1 MTLRLSSSIQYVP
14 RVGPSI
20 AGKLERL
27 GIHTVRDLL
36 FYAPFRYN
44 DFSLVTSIRS
54 LHPGTVISIH
64 GTVLSIK
71 NIFTKTGKKIQE
83 CRVEDSTGIATI
95 IWFNQLYL
103 PKIIQAG
110 DILAASGTVGF
121 FGNKLVLESP
131 DYELAT
137 PGKPFLHT
145 GRVVPVYSETT
156 GITSKWLRSRI
167 YYLLTE
173 VPTLIEEYIPENIR
187 ITYTLPHIQEA
198 LHDVHFPKTIAI
210 GVEARR
216 RLAFDELLL
225 MQCMSFEQKRLWKET
240 KHATSL
246 TTSSQEINSFITKLP
261 FTLTSSQLQAFK
273 DIQTDIASTTP
284 MNRLLEGD
292 VGSGKTVVAAIA
304 MYITAK
310 NHLQSILMAP
320 TQILAEQHFNTIK
333 QLLEPFGISVG
344 LITGG
349 KYKRQDTKYKILVG
363 THALLENKIEFQNV
377 GLVVIDEQQR
387 FGVFQR
393 NLIRT
398 KVKGTTT
405 PHLLTMTATP
415 IPRTLA
421 LTLYGNLDLSQLT
434 EMPKGRQNIKTW
446 VVPPEKRDDAYAW
459 IKKEIKESHLPAGRQ
474 GSQCFIICPF
484 IEESESMKTIKAA
497 TTEFTRLSTSVFPNL
512 KLGLLHGKLKTKE
525 KSSILDAFR
534 NKDIDI
540 LVATPV
546 VEVGIDIPNATI
558 MLVEGS
564 DRFGLAQLHQ
574 LRGRVGRSD
583 KQSYCLLFSDNTNPD
598 TMTRLKALETM
609 HNGTELA
616 EYDLKLRGQGDVFGS
631 RQHGIPTLVLG
642 SLSDATLV
650 SQTKDAVSKLT
661 CIDPTFNAF
670 PLLRERLNESKIEN
684 VSQD

>member
-1 MTLRLSSSIQYVP
+1 M
-14 RVGPSI
+14 I

-44 DFSLVTSIRS
+44 DFSLVTPIRS
-54 LHPGTVISIH
+54 LHPGLVVSIH
-64 GTVLSIK
+64 GTVQSIK

-83 CRVEDSTGIATI
+83 CRLEDPTGVATI

-103 PKIIQAG
+103 PKVIHPG

-131 DYELAT
+131 DYELVT

-145 GRVVPVYSETT
+145 GRVVPVYSETA

-173 VPTLIEEYIPENIR
+173 VPELIEEYIPDDIR
-187 ITYTLPHIQEA
+187 NMYALPNIQEA
-198 LHDVHFPKTIAI
+198 LHDVHFPKTIAL
-210 GVEARR
+210 GMQARR

-225 MQCMSFEQKRLWKET
+225 MQCTSFEQKRLWKET
-240 KHATSL
+240 KHGRSL
-246 TTSSQEINSFITKLP
+246 MTTPKAIASFITSLP
-261 FTLTSSQLQAFK
+261 FTLTNSQLQAVH
-273 DIQTDIASTTP
+273 DIQADITSTVP

-292 VGSGKTVVAAIA
+292 VGSGKTVVAGVT
-304 MYITAK
+304 MYIAST

-320 TQILAEQHFNTIK
+320 TQILAEQHYYTIK
-333 QLLEPFGISVG
+333 QLLEPFHITVG
-344 LITGG
+344 LVTSSH
-349 KYKRQDTKYKILVG
+349 KETDATVLVG
-363 THALLENKIEFQNV
+363 THALLEKNIPFNRV

-398 KVKGTTT
+398 KGKGETT

-434 EMPKGRQNIKTW
+434 EMPTGRRSIKTW
-446 VVPPEKRDDAYAW
+446 VVPPEKREGAYEW
-459 IKKEIKESHLPAGRQ
+459 IEKEILEHK
-474 GSQCFIICPF
+474 SQAFIICPF
-484 IEESESMKTIKAA
+484 IEESESMTTIKAA
-497 TTEFTRLSTSVFPNL
+497 TTEFTRLSASVFPKL
-512 KLGLLHGKLKTKE
+512 KLGLLHGRLKAKE
-525 KSSILDAFR
+525 KTAMLDAFR
-534 NKDIDI
+534 KGEIDI

-546 VEVGIDIPNATI
+546 VEVGIDIPNASV
-558 MLVEGS
+558 MLIEGS

-583 KQSYCLLFSDNTNPD
+583 KQSYCLLFSENTNPD
-598 TMTRLKALETM
+598 TIKRLKALEVM
-609 HNGTELA
+609 HNGAQLA
-616 EYDLKLRGQGDVFGS
+616 EYDLGLRGQGDVFGS
-631 RQHGIPTLVLG
+631 RQHGVPTLVLG
-642 SLSDATLV
+642 SLSDTELV
-650 SQTKDAVSKLT
+650 NQTREAVTKLT
-661 CIDPTFNAF
+661 HIDPTFAAF
-670 PLLRERLNESKIEN
+670 PLLRQRLNESKIDN

>member
-1 MTLRLSSSIQYVP
+1 MTLQLNSSIQYVP
-14 RVGPSI
+14 RVGPMI

-44 DFSLVTSIRS
+44 DFSKITPIRS
-54 LHPGTVISIH
+54 LHPGLVVSIH
-64 GTVLSIK
+64 GEVQSIK

-83 CRVEDSTGIATI
+83 CQVADPTGIATI

-103 PKIIQAG
+103 TKVIHAG

-145 GRVVPVYSETT
+145 SQIVPVYSETA

-173 VPTLIEEYIPENIR
+173 VPTLLEEYIPSDIR
-187 ITYTLPHIQEA
+187 IKYKLPHIQEA
-198 LHDVHFPKTIAI
+198 FHDVHFPKTITL

-225 MQCMSFEQKRLWKET
+225 MQCTSFEQKRLWKET
-240 KHATSL
+240 KHTVPLISNIDQCI
-246 TTSSQEINSFITKLP
+246 SNLP
-261 FTLTSSQLQAFK
+261 FTLTDSQMHALA
-273 DIQTDIASTTP
+273 DIQTDMASTVP

-310 NHLQSILMAP
+310 NNLQSILMAP

-333 QLLEPFGISVG
+333 QLLKPFNISVG
-344 LITGG
+344 LVTSSH
-349 KYKRQDTKYKILVG
+349 KEPDVMVLVG
-363 THALLENKIEFQNV
+363 THALLEKNIEFDHV

-393 NLIRT
+393 NIVRT
-398 KVKGTTT
+398 KGKGTTT

-421 LTLYGNLDLSQLT
+421 LTLYGNLDLSILT
-434 EMPKGRQNIKTW
+434 DMPKGRKNIKTW
-446 VVPPEKRDDAYAW
+446 VVPPEKRDSAYEW
-459 IKKEIKESHLPAGRQ
+459 MKQEMQVNS
-474 GSQCFIICPF
+474 SQCFIICPF
-484 IEESESMKTIKAA
+484 IEESESMTTIKAA
-497 TTEFTRLSTSVFPNL
+497 TTEFKRLSTSVFPKL
-512 KLGLLHGKLKTKE
+512 KLGLLHGRLKAKD
-525 KSSILDAFR
+525 KIAILDAFR
-534 NKDIDI
+534 RGDIDI

-583 KQSYCLLFSDNTNPD
+583 KQSYCLLFSENTNQD
-598 TMTRLKALETM
+598 SIKRLKALETM
-609 HNGTELA
+609 RSGTELA
-616 EYDLKLRGQGDVFGS
+616 EYDLALRGQGDVFGA
-631 RQHGIPTLVLG
+631 RQHGVPTLVLG

-650 SQTKDAVSKLT
+650 SQTKEAVTQLT
-661 CIDPTFNAF
+661 HIDPTFTAF

>member
-1 MTLRLSSSIQYVP
+1 MTLRLDSFIQYVP
-14 RVGPSI
+14 RVGPAI
-20 AGKLERL
+20 ATKLERL
-27 GIHTVRDLL
+27 GIRTVRDLL

-44 DFSLVTSIRS
+44 DFSHVTPIRS
-54 LHPGTVISIH
+54 LYPGQVVSIH

-83 CRVEDSTGIATI
+83 CRIEDPTGTSTI

-103 PKIIQAG
+103 PKIIHAG

-145 GRVVPVYSETT
+145 GRIVPVYSETA
-156 GITSKWLRSRI
+156 GITSKWLRTRI

-173 VPTLIEEYIPENIR
+173 VPTLINEYIPDDIR
-187 ITYTLPHIQEA
+187 ATYDLPTIMEA
-198 LHDVHFPKTIAI
+198 LHDVHFPKTIPI
-210 GVEARR
+210 GIEARR
-216 RLAFDELLL
+216 RLAFDELLI
-225 MQCMSFEQKRLWKET
+225 MQCTSYEQKRLWKET
-240 KHATSL
+240 KHAISLSATSQDID
-246 TTSSQEINSFITKLP
+246 SCITNLP
-261 FTLTSSQLQAFK
+261 FILTNSQLQALK
-273 DIQTDIASTTP
+273 EICTDISSTTP

-304 MYITAK
+304 MYITAI
-310 NHLQSILMAP
+310 NHLQSVLMAP
-320 TQILAEQHFNTIK
+320 TQILAEQHYNTIK
-333 QLLEPFGISVG
+333 QLLETFHITVG
-344 LITGG
+344 LVTSSR
-349 KYKRQDTKYKILVG
+349 KEQDATVLVG
-363 THALLENKIEFQNV
+363 THALLEKSIPFNHV

-398 KVKGTTT
+398 KGNGTTT

-421 LTLYGNLDLSQLT
+421 LTLYGNLDLSQLI
-434 EMPKGRQNIKTW
+434 EMPKGRRNIKTW
-446 VVPPEKRDDAYAW
+446 VVPPEKRDNAYEW
-459 IKKEIKESHLPAGRQ
+459 ITKEIKVHQ
-474 GSQCFIICPF
+474 SQAFIICPF
-484 IEESESMKTIKAA
+484 IEESESMTTIKAA
-497 TTEFTRLSTSVFPNL
+497 TTEFKRLTSTVFPKL
-512 KLGLLHGKLKTKE
+512 TLGLLHGRLKAKE
-525 KSSILDAFR
+525 KTTILDAFR
-534 NKDIDI
+534 KGDITI

-546 VEVGIDIPNATI
+546 VEVGIDVPNATI

-574 LRGRVGRSD
+574 LRGRVGRGE
-583 KQSYCLLFSDNTNPD
+583 KQSYCLLFSENTNPD
-598 TMTRLKALETM
+598 TMKRLKSLETM
-609 HNGTELA
+609 HNGTQLA
-616 EYDLKLRGQGDVFGS
+616 EYDLTLRGQGDVFGS

-642 SLSDATLV
+642 SLADTKLV
-650 SQTKDAVSKLT
+650 TQTQEAVTKLT
-661 CIDPTFNAF
+661 SIDPTFHAF
-670 PLLRERLNESKIEN
+670 PLLRERLNESKIDN

>member
-1 MTLRLSSSIQYVP
+1 MTLQLTSSIQYVP
-14 RVGPSI
+14 RVGPMI

-44 DFSLVTSIRS
+44 DFSLVTPIRS
-54 LHPGTVISIH
+54 LHPGLVVSIH
-64 GTVLSIK
+64 GTVQSIK

-83 CRVEDSTGIATI
+83 CQVEDPTGTATI

-103 PKIIQAG
+103 TKVIHAG
-110 DILAASGTVGF
+110 DVLAASGTIGF

-137 PGKPFLHT
+137 FGRPFLHT
-145 GRVVPVYSETT
+145 GRVVPVYSETA

-173 VPTLIEEYIPENIR
+173 VPTLIEEYIPDDIR
-187 ITYTLPHIQEA
+187 IKYELPHIQEA
-198 LHDVHFPKTIAI
+198 LHDVHFPKTIAL

-225 MQCMSFEQKRLWKET
+225 MQCTSFEQKRLWKET
-240 KHATSL
+240 KHGHSLMATNTDIS
-246 TTSSQEINSFITKLP
+246 TFISRLP
-261 FTLTSSQLQAFK
+261 FTLTNSQLQAFQ
-273 DIQTDIASTTP
+273 DIQTDIVSTIP

-292 VGSGKTVVAAIA
+292 VGSGKTVVAAMA
-304 MYITAK
+304 MYIAAK
-310 NHLQSILMAP
+310 NNRKSILMAP
-320 TQILAEQHFNTIK
+320 TQILAEQHFNTVK
-333 QLLEPFGISVG
+333 QLLEPFNISVG
-344 LITGG
+344 LVTSSH
-349 KYKRQDTKYKILVG
+349 KEPDATVLVG
-363 THALLENKIEFQNV
+363 THALLEKSIAFDHL

-393 NLIRT
+393 NLIRS
-398 KVKGTTT
+398 KGKGDVT

-434 EMPKGRQNIKTW
+434 DMPKGRRNIKTW
-446 VVPPEKRDDAYAW
+446 VVPPEKRDGAYEW
-459 IKKEIKESHLPAGRQ
+459 ITKEIKNNK
-474 GSQCFIICPF
+474 SQAFIICPF
-484 IEESESMKTIKAA
+484 IEESESMTTIKAA
-497 TTEFTRLSTSVFPNL
+497 TTEFKRLSTSVFPKL
-512 KLGLLHGKLKTKE
+512 KLGLLHGRLKAKE
-525 KSSILDAFR
+525 KTAILDSFR
-534 NKDIDI
+534 IGNIDI

-558 MLVEGS
+558 MLIEGS

-616 EYDLKLRGQGDVFGS
+616 QYDLSLRGQGDVFGS
-631 RQHGIPTLVLG
+631 RQHGVPTLILS
-642 SLSDATLV
+642 SLADTKLV
-650 SQTKDAVSKLT
+650 KQTQEAVQSLT
-661 CIDPTFNAF
+661 HIDPTFQAF
-670 PLLRERLNESKIEN
+670 PLLRQRLNESKIEN

>member
-1 MTLRLSSSIQYVP
+1 MTLRLDSSIQYVP

-44 DFSLVTSIRS
+44 DFSQVTPIRS
-54 LHPGTVISIH
+54 LHPGLIVSIH

-83 CRVEDSTGIATI
+83 CRIEDPTGIATI

-103 PKIIQAG
+103 PKVIHPG

-145 GRVVPVYSETT
+145 GRIVPVYSETA
-156 GITSKWLRSRI
+156 GITSKWLRTRI

-173 VPTLIEEYIPENIR
+173 VPTLVAEYLPEDIRTTYKLPNIE
-187 ITYTLPHIQEA
+187 EA
-198 LHDVHFPKTIAI
+198 LHDVHFPKTIALGI
-210 GVEARR
+210 EARR

-225 MQCMSFEQKRLWKET
+225 MQCTSYEQKRLWKET
-240 KHATSL
+240 KHAISL
-246 TTSSQEINSFITKLP
+246 TATVQNIDTCISSLP
-261 FTLTSSQLQAFK
+261 FTLTNSQLHALQ
-273 DIQTDIASTTP
+273 DIQTDITSTTP

-292 VGSGKTVVAAIA
+292 VGSGKTVVAGVA
-304 MYITAK
+304 MYITST
-310 NHLQSILMAP
+310 NHLQSVLMAP
-320 TQILAEQHFNTIK
+320 TQILAEQHYTTIK
-333 QLLEPFGISVG
+333 QLLEPFHISVG
-344 LITGG
+344 LVTSSR
-349 KYKRQDTKYKILVG
+349 KEPEATVLVG
-363 THALLENKIEFQNV
+363 THALLEKSIPLDHV

-393 NLIRT
+393 NLLRT
-398 KVKGTTT
+398 KGKGNMT

-434 EMPKGRQNIKTW
+434 EMPKGRRNIKTW
-446 VVPPEKRDDAYAW
+446 VVPPEKRDGAYEW
-459 IKKEIKESHLPAGRQ
+459 ITKEIKEHK
-474 GSQCFIICPF
+474 SQAFIICPF
-484 IEESESMKTIKAA
+484 IEESESMTTIKAA
-497 TTEFTRLSTSVFPNL
+497 TTEFKRLSTSVFPKL
-512 KLGLLHGKLKTKE
+512 KLGLLHGRLKAKE
-525 KSSILDAFR
+525 KTAILDAFR
-534 NKDIDI
+534 TGDIDI

-574 LRGRVGRSD
+574 LRGRVGRGD
-583 KQSYCLLFSDNTNPD
+583 KQSYCLLFSENTNPD
-598 TMTRLKALETM
+598 TVKRLKALETM
-609 HNGTELA
+609 HNGALLA
-616 EYDLKLRGQGDVFGS
+616 QYDLSLRGQGDVFGA

-642 SLSDATLV
+642 SLSDTELV
-650 SQTKDAVSKLT
+650 SQTQEAVMKLT
-661 CIDPTFNAF
+661 RIDPTFVAF

>member
-1 MTLRLSSSIQYVP
+1 MTLRLDSSIQYVP

-44 DFSLVTSIRS
+44 DFSQVTPIRS
-54 LHPGTVISIH
+54 LHPGLVVSIH

-83 CRVEDSTGIATI
+83 CRIEDPTGIATI

-103 PKIIQAG
+103 PKVIHPG

-145 GRVVPVYSETT
+145 GRIVPVYSETA
-156 GITSKWLRSRI
+156 GITSKWLRTRI

-173 VPTLIEEYIPENIR
+173 VPTLVAEYLPEDIRSTYKLPNIE
-187 ITYTLPHIQEA
+187 EA
-198 LHDVHFPKTIAI
+198 LHDVHFPKTIAMGI
-210 GVEARR
+210 EARR

-225 MQCMSFEQKRLWKET
+225 MQCTSYEQKRLWKET
-240 KHATSL
+240 KHAISL
-246 TTSSQEINSFITKLP
+246 TTTVQNIDTCISSLP
-261 FTLTSSQLQAFK
+261 FTLTNSQLHALNE
-273 DIQTDIASTTP
+273 IQTDITSTTP

-292 VGSGKTVVAAIA
+292 VGSGKTVVAGVA
-304 MYITAK
+304 MYITST
-310 NHLQSILMAP
+310 NHLQSVLMAP
-320 TQILAEQHFNTIK
+320 TQILAEQHYNTIK
-333 QLLEPFGISVG
+333 QLLEPFHISVG
-344 LITGG
+344 LVTSSR
-349 KYKRQDTKYKILVG
+349 KELDATVLVG
-363 THALLENKIEFQNV
+363 THALLEKTIPLDHV

-393 NLIRT
+393 NLIRS
-398 KVKGTTT
+398 KGKGNMT

-434 EMPKGRQNIKTW
+434 EMPKGRRNIKTW
-446 VVPPEKRDDAYAW
+446 VVPPEKRDGAYEW
-459 IKKEIKESHLPAGRQ
+459 ITKEIKEHK
-474 GSQCFIICPF
+474 SQAFIICPF
-484 IEESESMKTIKAA
+484 IEESESMTTIKAA
-497 TTEFTRLSTSVFPNL
+497 TTEFKRLTTSVFPKL
-512 KLGLLHGKLKTKE
+512 KLGLLHGRLKAKE
-525 KSSILDAFR
+525 KTAILDAFR
-534 NKDIDI
+534 TGDIDI

-574 LRGRVGRSD
+574 LRGRVGRGD

-598 TMTRLKALETM
+598 TIKRLKALETM
-609 HNGTELA
+609 HNGALLA
-616 EYDLKLRGQGDVFGS
+616 QYDLSLRGQGDVFGA

-642 SLSDATLV
+642 SLSDTELV
-650 SQTKDAVSKLT
+650 AQTQEAVTKLT
-661 CIDPTFNAF
+661 GIDPTFAAF
-670 PLLRERLNESKIEN
+670 PLLRQRLNESKIEN